1 MYKILLF
8 LLFIWPVVVCAQP
21 PRIISVD
28 SLGNEIPSDTGRWM
42 PKSDRD
48 RLANIRVTYKK
59 PSDFSE
65 TPIIPVSECFKNNAK
80 LESMFSCVSNLLVS
94 NDEEFISFIP
104 LHRFLTKADSISM
117 QQSFPE
123 MKLPNLND
131 QHAYSVRAQVLYSL
145 GKNAAIRGPNAGF
158 NWKEYVQY
166 YADKDARRKFNAD
179 TAITY
184 DVVLND
190 DEYYLGKYKYLR
202 ALVLQKKDRGFVAI
216 YSFYTDK
223 AKRRLAKYWKATEG
237 ILRYD
242 D

>member
-1 MYKILLF
+1 MYKTLLF
-8 LLFIWPVVVCAQP
+8 LLFIWPVVICAQP
-21 PRIISVD
+21 PRIIAVD
-28 SLGNEIPSDTGRWM
+28 SLGNPIPNDTSRWM
-42 PKSDRD
+42 SKYDRA
-48 RLANIRVTYKK
+48 RLASIRVTYEK

-65 TPIIPVSECFKNNAK
+65 TPLIAVNECFYDNAK
-80 LESMFSCVSNLLVS
+80 LKSMFSCVANLLVS
-94 NDEEFISFIP
+94 EDEEFISFLS
-104 LHRFLTKADSISM
+104 LHNFLKKADAIRM
-117 QQSFPE
+117 QQDFPG
-123 MKLPNLND
+123 MKLPNLNN
-131 QHAYSVRAQVLYSL
+131 QHANSVRAEILYSL
-145 GKNAAIRGPNAGF
+145 GKDAALRGPNAGF

-166 YADKDARRKFNAD
+166 YSDKDARRKFNAD

-184 DVVLND
+184 DIVLND

-223 AKRRLAKYWKATEG
+223 AKRRLTKYWKATEG